1 MENLMNLITVAAE
14 MKPTFG
20 QTCNHCGWCCL
31 TGPCVVGQEI
41 TGKMY
46 GACELLKT
54 DGDKHYCSMAGTKD
68 FDEAMGFGTGC
79 DAKTQNEQLA
89 EMMAANT

>member
-1 MENLMNLITVAAE
+1 MENLMELITVAAE

-20 QTCNHCGWCCL
+20 QDCNHCGWCCL

-41 TGKMY
+41 TGKQY
-46 GACELLKT
+46 GACELLRT
-54 DGDKHYCSMAGTKD
+54 EGDKHYCSLAGNKS
-68 FDEAMGFGTGC
+68 FDEEMAIGTGC

-89 EMMAANT
+89 EMMASNA

>member
-1 MENLMNLITVAAE
+1 MTNLMELITVAAE

-20 QTCNHCGWCCL
+20 QDCNHCGWCCL
-31 TGPCVVGQEI
+31 AGPCVVGQEL
-41 TGKMY
+41 TGKIY

-54 DGDKHYCSMAGTKD
+54 EGDKHYCSMAGTKD

-79 DAKTQNEQLA
+79 CAKTQNELIT
-89 EMMAANT
+89 EMMEARA